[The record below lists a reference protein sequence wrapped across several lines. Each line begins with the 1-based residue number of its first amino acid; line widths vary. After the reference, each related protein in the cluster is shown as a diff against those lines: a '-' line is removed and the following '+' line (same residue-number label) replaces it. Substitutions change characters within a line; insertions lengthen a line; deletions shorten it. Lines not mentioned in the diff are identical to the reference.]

1 MHLLTIM
8 LKKMQSCFVEGSRDL
23 KVTLVF
29 AGNKDERLEGAQE
42 NLWCFR
48 RESRK
53 LQEILTA
60 VGRIFILTWSSLNT

>member
-8 LKKMQSCFVEGSRDL
+8 LKKMRSCFVEGSRDL

-29 AGNKDERLEGAQE
+29 VGNKDERLKGAQE
-42 NLWCFR
+42 NLWCFK